1 MKGGVMGD
9 TMAAQLVLAPEWDVV
24 PESFYRRSVRRYGL
38 LFESNRLASVTS
50 DGDVVVRDFEWGHP
64 WTIHIVEE
72 VAEVPYRIFLAVH
85 ANPPDIGLLKL
96 KLPSLLEELS
106 RPPRPVAEAHCLPT
120 RGAAARLPPRLT
132 PY

>member
-1 MKGGVMGD
+1 MGD

-64 WTIHIVEE
+64 WTIHIVEK

-106 RPPRPVAEAHCLPT
+106 RPARPVAEVH
-120 RGAAARLPPRLT
+120 
-132 PY
+132 